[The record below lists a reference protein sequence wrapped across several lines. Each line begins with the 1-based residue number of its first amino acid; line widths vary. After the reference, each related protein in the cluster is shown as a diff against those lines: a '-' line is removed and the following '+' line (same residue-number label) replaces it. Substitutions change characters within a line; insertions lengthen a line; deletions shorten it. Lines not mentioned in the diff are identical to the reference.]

1 MIIGSIVNGIVIDHI
16 PEGRGMELYELLGLD
31 NIDCEVALI
40 RNAPSG
46 KCGKK
51 DILKVGELIE
61 LDLDILG
68 YIDSHITVNFIE
80 NGKRVRK
87 LHPQLPDTL
96 TGVLV
101 CKNPRCITTCERE
114 LPQRFKLTDRE
125 SRTYRCIYCETKVQ

>member
-16 PEGRGMELYELLGLD
+16 PEGKGMELYKLLGLD
-31 NIDCEVALI
+31 HLECEVALI
-40 RNAPSG
+40 RNAPSE

-80 NGKRVRK
+80 NGERVRK
-87 LHPQLPDTL
+87 LHPQLPETL

-101 CKNPRCITTCERE
+101 CKNPRCITTCERS
-114 LPQRFKLTDRE
+114 LTQRFKLTDRE
-125 SRTYRCIYCETKVQ
+125 NGTYRCIYYETKVQ

>member
-31 NIDCEVALI
+31 HIDCEVAII

-51 DILKVGELIE
+51 DILKVGELI
-61 LDLDILG
+61 DLDFDVLG

-80 NGKRVRK
+80 NGKRVK
-87 LHPQLPDTL
+87 KVHPQLPETL

-114 LPQRFKLTDRE
+114 LTQRFKLTDRE